1 MVYYCKYTIIWYNCR
16 HISDIV
22 GLVPDG
28 HNKVNIAI
36 KSRVNFGFLI
46 HIEVMF
52 TSPVGCWGYSSILSK
67 KSMYISSVQSLSWVE
82 LFAIPWT
89 AAHQAS
95 LSFTTSQ
102 SLLKLVSIESVM
114 PSNRLILCRPL
125 LLLPLI
131 CPHIRVFPHESAL
144 CIRWPKY

>member
-36 KSRVNFGFLI
+36 KSRVHFGFLI

-52 TSPVGCWGYSSILSK
+52 TSPVGC
-67 KSMYISSVQSLSWVE
+67 
-82 LFAIPWT
+82 
-89 AAHQAS
+89 
-95 LSFTTSQ
+95 
-102 SLLKLVSIESVM
+102 
-114 PSNRLILCRPL
+114 
-125 LLLPLI
+125 
-131 CPHIRVFPHESAL
+131 
-144 CIRWPKY
+144 